1 MTRTLTALAL
11 LLIAPAAHAQDDAL
25 ICPSSAD
32 RIVYAKTLDVSEN
45 WRTTLGGGLSQPSL
59 WQVGT
64 LNQSPTAE
72 VIWKPVHRYPVPYS
86 RLAGRELLAVDVW
99 VQARSVTGGD
109 VPADVYLLGA
119 ADPKRMSAAELHR
132 QVASATNVESA
143 YFYEDEPGA
152 YPFWVDE
159 LVPVLTQAIAARQTY
174 LTLAL
179 SPTAPAGAPT
189 HTARISRSWLRIHH
203 CPAPKPARA
212 ARAGIS
218 RYTGA
223 VIR

>member
-1 MTRTLTALAL
+1 MTRTLAALAL
-11 LLIAPAAHAQDDAL
+11 LLLAPAAHAQDEAL

-32 RIVYAKTLDVSEN
+32 RIVYAKTLDLDST
-45 WRTTLGGGLSQPSL
+45 WHTTLGGGLSQPSL

-64 LNQSPTAE
+64 LNQLPAAE
-72 VIWKPVHRYPVPYS
+72 VVWKPVHRYPVPYN
-86 RLAGRELLAVDVW
+86 RLASRELLAVDVW

-109 VPADVYLLGA
+109 VPADIYLLGA
-119 ADPKRMSAAELHR
+119 ADPKRMTAAELHR
-132 QVASATNVESA
+132 QVALATNVESA
-143 YFYEDEPGA
+143 YFYQDEAGA

-159 LVPVLTQAIAARQTY
+159 LVAPMQRAIAERQVY
-174 LTLAL
+174 LSLAL

-189 HTARISRSWLRIHH
+189 HTARISKSWLRIHH

-218 RYTGA
+218 RYMGA

>member
-1 MTRTLTALAL
+1 MTRALTALAL
-11 LLIAPAAHAQDDAL
+11 LMIAPAAHAQDDKL

-32 RIVYAKTLDVSEN
+32 RIVYAKTLDLDST
-45 WRTTLGGGLSQPSL
+45 WHTTLGGGLSQPSL

-64 LNQSPTAE
+64 LNQLPVAE
-72 VIWKPVHRYPVPYS
+72 VIWRPVMRYPVPS
-86 RLAGRELLAVDVW
+86 SLRGRELLAVDVW
-99 VQARSVTGGD
+99 VQARSVVGGD

-119 ADPKRMSAAELHR
+119 ADPKRMTAAELHR
-132 QVASATNVESA
+132 QVALAANVESA
-143 YFYEDEPGA
+143 YFYEGEAGA

-159 LVPVLTQAIAARQTY
+159 LVAPLTQAIAARQTY

-179 SPTAPAGAPT
+179 SPTAAAGAPT

-203 CPAPKPARA
+203 CPAPKPVRA
-212 ARAGIS
+212 ASAGLG

-223 VIR
+223 AIR